1 MLTKQRDLSNQRDT
15 KIRDILII
23 STINDLCGV
32 FKISIKFPK
41 PDVNTYIGS
50 EIDLYDRFYG
60 YTFQIGDVLYRFDSG
75 VNKEEWS
82 SSLLTNNNAK
92 KIIGISFA
100 NEKHI
105 LYPKR
110 QISLRSFFNTYF
122 VNANFK
128 ENEVFDFFLRETK
141 EAINKAIEESAFK
154 TIFNMNSLGSLES
167 FKEKLSSELLK
178 FNDLCCYIF
187 DGEKDGQKLKLSES
201 DLSIIKRNFI
211 DKNRYKYLL
220 NDSDF
225 SKCFLTAEYLY
236 SIIKE
241 QKSLDYSSVVFDY
254 FKAVELLIGY
264 YAIEDKKYLTFCSAK
279 HSCDEC
285 SKNNKCFHYV
295 LDDGRRCLATNN
307 SSMLYKIN
315 NMLLN
320 KKMHILSEQGTYS
333 VYLALND
340 YRGNSRN
347 GYIHT
352 DILYSMEE
360 VETIRRNTW
369 ACLYYVLGGFK
380 LPKEL
385 QEQKDFFNDSYS
397 AFYNIIKHQM
407 PYSAAKKLVFEKDGN
422 FINAYWD
429 YNNYLEETKY
439 DEKTT
444 TIITP
449 LVFYAVE
456 DFSKDPNEMDEK
468 EKSKLKRIVLSP
480 ENLPENI
487 YRVFDGKKIKIEF

>member
-1 MLTKQRDLSNQRDT
+1 
-15 KIRDILII
+15 
-23 STINDLCGV
+23 
-32 FKISIKFPK
+32 
-41 PDVNTYIGS
+41 
-50 EIDLYDRFYG
+50 
-60 YTFQIGDVLYRFDSG
+60 
-75 VNKEEWS
+75 
-82 SSLLTNNNAK
+82 
-92 KIIGISFA
+92 
-100 NEKHI
+100 
-105 LYPKR
+105 
-110 QISLRSFFNTYF
+110 
-122 VNANFK
+122 
-128 ENEVFDFFLRETK
+128 
-141 EAINKAIEESAFK
+141 
-154 TIFNMNSLGSLES
+154 
-167 FKEKLSSELLK
+167 
-178 FNDLCCYIF
+178 
-187 DGEKDGQKLKLSES
+187 
-201 DLSIIKRNFI
+201 
-211 DKNRYKYLL
+211 
-220 NDSDF
+220 
-225 SKCFLTAEYLY
+225 
-236 SIIKE
+236 
-241 QKSLDYSSVVFDY
+241 
-254 FKAVELLIGY
+254 
-264 YAIEDKKYLTFCSAK
+264 
-279 HSCDEC
+279 
-285 SKNNKCFHYV
+285 
-295 LDDGRRCLATNN
+295 
-307 SSMLYKIN
+307 MLYKIN

-360 VETIRRNTW
+360 VEAIRRNTW

-397 AFYNIIKHQM
+397 TFYNIIKYQM
-407 PYSAAKKLVFEKDGN
+407 PYSAAKKLVFEKNGN
-422 FINAYWD
+422 LINAYWD